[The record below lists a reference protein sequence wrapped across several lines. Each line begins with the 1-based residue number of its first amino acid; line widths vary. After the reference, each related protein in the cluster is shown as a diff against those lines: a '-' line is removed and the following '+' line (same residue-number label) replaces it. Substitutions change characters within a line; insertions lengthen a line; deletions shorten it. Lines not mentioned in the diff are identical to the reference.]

1 MMPDWLIVCM
11 TGLSIFVAVLGRWRL
26 ALVLATPSIMRFVVM
41 PLVWHYLQTLP
52 LWLLTVIGLALLPLL
67 ALRLLHRILRYTMS
81 SGAADEAMGIYIGH
95 GLIEASRR
103 MLGRG
108 RR

>member
-11 TGLSIFVAVLGRWRL
+11 TGLSIFVAVFGRWRL
-26 ALVLATPSIMRFVVM
+26 ALMLATPAIMRFIVI

-52 LWLLTVIGLALLPLL
+52 GWLLAIIGLGLLPLL
-67 ALRLLHRILRYTMS
+67 ALRLLHRILQYTTS
-81 SGAADEAMGIYIGH
+81 SGVADEAIGIYIGH
-95 GLIEASRR
+95 GLIEATRR
-103 MLGRG
+103 LFGGG